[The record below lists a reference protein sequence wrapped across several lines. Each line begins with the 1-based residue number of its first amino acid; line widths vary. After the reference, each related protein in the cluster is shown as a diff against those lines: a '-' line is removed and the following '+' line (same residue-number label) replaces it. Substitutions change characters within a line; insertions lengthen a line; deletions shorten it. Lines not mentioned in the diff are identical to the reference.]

1 MRDDAAARLT
11 ASAFAEMRAHPDLR
25 KAEAMRRAM
34 LALMD
39 DDSDPSLSHPVAW
52 APFFVVGN
60 R

>member
-1 MRDDAAARLT
+1 
-11 ASAFAEMRAHPDLR
+11 
-25 KAEAMRRAM
+25 MRRAM